1 MAEVVLQLIGAS
13 CRHYISAPLLTK
25 PWRKILGPG
34 IAKIDLKLHK
44 GAILGLVGPNGAG
57 KTTLLRMLSGI
68 LPLQK
73 GTIVSISQQGGQT
86 VETEFTTSLELRK
99 IIGHMPEQV
108 RWQGKKSILD
118 AMIEIAAMRG
128 SSEHRILGLIK
139 LVGLN
144 SRIDSPLDE
153 LSQGMRQRLTLAT
166 ALLGSPDI
174 LLLDEPFNGLDPV
187 AAQAFAQ
194 LLQQL
199 SEKGVSIVIS
209 SHQVSGLIGIIDRIA
224 LLHRGQLL
232 IEGEIKSVEKELDL
246 SDRFDLTGTSQPPSS
261 ELVEKLGMELLESE
275 TNQDSW
281 QMQLKGNAD
290 GVLKKLIS
298 EGIEVESWQPHAPDL
313 VEMLCSSTGLRVED
327 VGLEITSSAFL
338 PLIHRE
344 VEEE

>member
-44 GAILGLVGPNGAG
+44 GVILGLVGPNGAG

-73 GTIVSISQQGGQT
+73 GTVVSISKQGDQT
-86 VETEFTTSLELRK
+86 IETEFTTSLQLRK

-108 RWQGKKSILD
+108 RWQGKKSVLG
-118 AMIEIAAMRG
+118 AMTEIAAMRG

-153 LSQGMRQRLTLAT
+153 LSQGMRQRLTLAI
-166 ALLGSPDI
+166 ALLGSPEI

-187 AAQAFAQ
+187 GAQAFAQ
-194 LLQQL
+194 LLREL
-199 SEKGVSIVIS
+199 SKKGVSIVIS

-232 IEGEIKSVEKELDL
+232 IEGEIKSVEKELKL

-261 ELVEKLGMELLESE
+261 ELIEKLGMEII
-275 TNQDSW
+275 DSNIDNDVW
-281 QMQLKGNAD
+281 QMQVKGNAD
-290 GVLKKLIS
+290 GVLKNLIS
-298 EGIEVESWQPHAPDL
+298 EGVDVESWQPHAPDL

-338 PLIHRE
+338 PLLQRE

>member
-73 GTIVSISQQGGQT
+73 GTIISISQQGGQT

-108 RWQGKKSILD
+108 RWQGKKSVLD

-153 LSQGMRQRLTLAT
+153 LSQGMRQRLTLAI
-166 ALLGSPDI
+166 ALLGSPEI

-187 AAQAFAQ
+187 AGQAFA
-194 LLQQL
+194 LLLREL
-199 SEKGVSIVIS
+199 SGKGVSIVIS

-232 IEGEIKSVEKELDL
+232 IEGEIKSVEKELEL

-261 ELVEKLGMELLESE
+261 KLIEKLGMEII
-275 TNQDSW
+275 DSNIDNDVW
-281 QMQLKGNAD
+281 QMQVKGNAD
-290 GVLKKLIS
+290 GVLKNLIS
-298 EGIEVESWQPHAPDL
+298 EGIDVESWQPHAPDL

-338 PLIHRE
+338 PLLQRE

>member
-68 LPLQK
+68 LPIQK
-73 GTIVSISQQGGQT
+73 GTIISISQQGGQT

-108 RWQGKKSILD
+108 RWQGKKSVLD

-153 LSQGMRQRLTLAT
+153 LSQGMRQRLTLAI
-166 ALLGSPDI
+166 ALLGSPEI

-194 LLQQL
+194 LLRKL

-209 SHQVSGLIGIIDRIA
+209 SHQVSGLIGLIDRIA

-232 IEGEIKSVEKELDL
+232 IEGEIKSVEKELEL
-246 SDRFDLTGTSQPPSS
+246 SDRFDLTGTSSPPSS
-261 ELVEKLGMELLESE
+261 ELIEKLGMDII
-275 TNQDSW
+275 DSNIDKGVW
-281 QMQLKGNAD
+281 QMQVKGNAD
-290 GVLKKLIS
+290 GVLKNLIS
-298 EGIEVESWQPHAPDL
+298 EGVDVESWQPHAPDL

-338 PLIHRE
+338 PMVQRE
-344 VEEE
+344 VAEQ

>member
-68 LPLQK
+68 LPIQK
-73 GTIVSISQQGGQT
+73 GTIISISQQGGQT

-108 RWQGKKSILD
+108 RWQGKKSVLD

-153 LSQGMRQRLTLAT
+153 LSQGMRQRLTLAI
-166 ALLGSPDI
+166 ALLGSPEI

-194 LLQQL
+194 LLRKL

-209 SHQVSGLIGIIDRIA
+209 SHQVSGLIGLIDRIA

-232 IEGEIKSVEKELDL
+232 IEGEIKSVEKELEL
-246 SDRFDLTGTSQPPSS
+246 SDRFDLTGTSSPPSS
-261 ELVEKLGMELLESE
+261 ELIEKLGMDII
-275 TNQDSW
+275 DSNIDKGVW
-281 QMQLKGNAD
+281 QMQVKGNAD
-290 GVLKKLIS
+290 GVLKNLIS
-298 EGIEVESWQPHAPDL
+298 EGVDVESWQPHAPDL

-338 PLIHRE
+338 PMVQRE

>member
-73 GTIVSISQQGGQT
+73 GTIISISQQGGQT

-108 RWQGKKSILD
+108 RWQGKKSVLD

-153 LSQGMRQRLTLAT
+153 LSQGMRQRLTLAI
-166 ALLGSPDI
+166 ALLGSPEI

-187 AAQAFAQ
+187 AGQAFA
-194 LLQQL
+194 LLLREL
-199 SEKGVSIVIS
+199 SGKGVSIVIS

-232 IEGEIKSVEKELDL
+232 IEGEIKSVEKELEL

-261 ELVEKLGMELLESE
+261 KLIEKLGMKII
-275 TNQDSW
+275 DSNIDNDVW
-281 QMQLKGNAD
+281 QMQVKGNAD
-290 GVLKKLIS
+290 GVLKNLIR
-298 EGIEVESWQPHAPDL
+298 EGVDVESWQPHAPDL

-338 PLIHRE
+338 PLLQRE

>member
-108 RWQGKKSILD
+108 RWQGKKSVLD

-153 LSQGMRQRLTLAT
+153 LSQGMRQRLTLAI
-166 ALLGSPDI
+166 ALLGSPEI

-194 LLQQL
+194 LLREL
-199 SEKGVSIVIS
+199 SKKGVSIVIS

-232 IEGEIKSVEKELDL
+232 IEGEIKSVEKELKL
-246 SDRFDLTGTSQPPSS
+246 SNRFDLTGTSQPPSS
-261 ELVEKLGMELLESE
+261 QLIEKLGMEII
-275 TNQDSW
+275 DSNIDNDVW
-281 QMQLKGNAD
+281 QMQVKGNAD
-290 GVLKKLIS
+290 GVLKNLIS
-298 EGIEVESWQPHAPDL
+298 EGVDVESWQPHAPDL

-338 PLIHRE
+338 PLLQRE

>member
-1 MAEVVLQLIGAS
+1 
-13 CRHYISAPLLTK
+13 
-25 PWRKILGPG
+25 
-34 IAKIDLKLHK
+34 
-44 GAILGLVGPNGAG
+44 
-57 KTTLLRMLSGI
+57 
-68 LPLQK
+68 
-73 GTIVSISQQGGQT
+73 
-86 VETEFTTSLELRK
+86 
-99 IIGHMPEQV
+99 
-108 RWQGKKSILD
+108 
-118 AMIEIAAMRG
+118 MRG

-139 LVGLN
+139 LVGLK

-232 IEGEIKSVEKELDL
+232 IEGEIKSVEKELQL

-261 ELVEKLGMELLESE
+261 ELIEKLGMELLEFE
-275 TNQDSW
+275 TDQDSW

>member
-73 GTIVSISQQGGQT
+73 GTIVSISQQGGQA

-108 RWQGKKSILD
+108 RWQGKKSVLD

-153 LSQGMRQRLTLAT
+153 LSQGMRQRLTLAI
-166 ALLGSPDI
+166 ALLGSPEI

-187 AAQAFAQ
+187 AGQAFAQ
-194 LLQQL
+194 LLRKL

-232 IEGEIKSVEKELDL
+232 IEGEIKSVEKELEL
-246 SDRFDLTGTSQPPSS
+246 SDRFDLTGTSSPPSS
-261 ELVEKLGMELLESE
+261 ELIEKLGMEII
-275 TNQDSW
+275 DSNIDNGVW
-281 QMQLKGNAD
+281 QMQVKGNAD
-290 GVLKKLIS
+290 GVLKNLIS
-298 EGIEVESWQPHAPDL
+298 EGIDVESWQPHAPDL

-338 PLIHRE
+338 PLLQRE

>member
-73 GTIVSISQQGGQT
+73 GTIISTSQQGGQT
-86 VETEFTTSLELRK
+86 VETEFTTSLQLRK

-108 RWQGKKSILD
+108 RWQGKKSVLG
-118 AMIEIAAMRG
+118 AMTEIAAMRG

-153 LSQGMRQRLTLAT
+153 LSQGMRQRLTLAI
-166 ALLGSPDI
+166 ALLGSPEI

-187 AAQAFAQ
+187 AGQAFAQ
-194 LLQQL
+194 LLRKL

-232 IEGEIKSVEKELDL
+232 IEGEIKSVEKELEL

-261 ELVEKLGMELLESE
+261 ELIEKLGMELIDSKID
-275 TNQDSW
+275 QDVW
-281 QMQLKGNAD
+281 QMQVKGNAD
-290 GVLKKLIS
+290 GVLKNLIS
-298 EGIEVESWQPHAPDL
+298 EGIDVESWQPHAPDL

-338 PLIHRE
+338 PLLQRE

>member
-1 MAEVVLQLIGAS
+1 MAEVVLQLVGAS
-13 CRHYISAPLLTK
+13 CRHYISAPTPTK
-25 PWRKILGPG
+25 PWKKIRGPG
-34 IAKIDLKLHK
+34 IAKIDLTLHR
-44 GAILGLVGPNGAG
+44 GTILGLVGPNGAG
-57 KTTLLRMLSGI
+57 KTTLLRMLAGV

-73 GTIVSISQQGGQT
+73 GTAVLTSLKAGQT
-86 VETEFTTSLELRK
+86 IERELSTSVELRK
-99 IIGHMPEQV
+99 VIGHMPEQV
-108 RWQGKKSILD
+108 RWQGKKSVHD

-187 AAQAFAQ
+187 AAQAFTQ

-290 GVLKKLIS
+290 GVLKKLIG

>member
-1 MAEVVLQLIGAS
+1 MAEVVLQLVGAS
-13 CRHYISAPLLTK
+13 CRHYISAPTPTK
-25 PWRKILGPG
+25 PWKKIRGPG
-34 IAKIDLKLHK
+34 IAKIDLTLHR
-44 GAILGLVGPNGAG
+44 GTILGLVGPNGAG
-57 KTTLLRMLSGI
+57 KTTLLRMLSGV

-73 GTIVSISQQGGQT
+73 GTAVLTSRKGGQT
-86 VETEFTTSLELRK
+86 SERELSTSIELRK
-99 IIGHMPEQV
+99 VIGHMPEQV
-108 RWQGKKSILD
+108 RWQGRKTVHD

-187 AAQAFAQ
+187 AAQAFTQ

-232 IEGEIKSVEKELDL
+232 IEGEIKSVEKELEL

-261 ELVEKLGMELLESE
+261 ELVKKLGMELLESE
-275 TNQDSW
+275 IDQKSW
-281 QMQLKGNAD
+281 KMQLKGNAD
-290 GVLKKLIS
+290 GVLKKLIN
-298 EGIEVESWQPHAPDL
+298 EGIEVDSWQPHAPDL
-313 VEMLCSSTGLRVED
+313 VEMLCSSTGLRMED
-327 VGLEITSSAFL
+327 VGLEITSSSFL

>member
-1 MAEVVLQLIGAS
+1 MLIAN
-13 CRHYISAPLLTK
+13 
-25 PWRKILGPG
+25 G
-34 IAKIDLKLHK
+34 IAKSYDDLQILK
-44 GAILGLVGPNGAG
+44 GINLEIKEGEVVSIVGSSGAG
-57 KTTLLRMLSGI
+57 KTTLLRMLAGV

-73 GTIVSISQQGGQT
+73 GNAV
-86 VETEFTTSLELRK
+86 FTSLKGDQTIERELSTSVELREL
-99 IIGHMPEQV
+99 IGHMPEQV
-108 RWQGKKSILD
+108 RWQGKKTVHD
-118 AMIEIAAMRG
+118 AMTEIAAMRG

-139 LVGLN
+139 LVGLK

-232 IEGEIKSVEKELDL
+232 IEGEIKSVEKELQL

-261 ELVEKLGMELLESE
+261 ELIEKLGMELLEFE
-275 TNQDSW
+275 TDQDSW

>member
-34 IAKIDLKLHK
+34 IAKIDLELHK

-86 VETEFTTSLELRK
+86 VETEFTTSIELRK

-108 RWQGKKSILD
+108 RWQGKKSVLD

-153 LSQGMRQRLTLAT
+153 LSQGMRQRLTLAI
-166 ALLGSPDI
+166 ALLGSPEI

-194 LLQQL
+194 LLREL
-199 SEKGVSIVIS
+199 SKKGVSIVIS

-232 IEGEIKSVEKELDL
+232 IEGEIKSVEKELKL

-261 ELVEKLGMELLESE
+261 ELIEKLGMEII
-275 TNQDSW
+275 DSNIDNNVW
-281 QMQLKGNAD
+281 QMQVKGNAD
-290 GVLKKLIS
+290 GVLKNLIG
-298 EGIEVESWQPHAPDL
+298 EGVDVESWQPHAPDL

-338 PLIHRE
+338 PLLQRE

>member
-73 GTIVSISQQGGQT
+73 GTIISISQQGGQM

-108 RWQGKKSILD
+108 RWQGKKSVLD

-153 LSQGMRQRLTLAT
+153 LSQGMRQRLTLAI
-166 ALLGSPDI
+166 ALLGSPEI

-194 LLQQL
+194 LLREL
-199 SEKGVSIVIS
+199 SKKGVSIVIS

-232 IEGEIKSVEKELDL
+232 IEGEIKSVEKELKL

-261 ELVEKLGMELLESE
+261 QLIEKLGMEII
-275 TNQDSW
+275 DSNIDNDVW
-281 QMQLKGNAD
+281 QMQVKGNAD
-290 GVLKKLIS
+290 GVLKNLIS
-298 EGIEVESWQPHAPDL
+298 EGVDVESWQPHAPDL

-338 PLIHRE
+338 PLLQRE

>member
-1 MAEVVLQLIGAS
+1 MAEVVLQLVGAS
-13 CRHYISAPLLTK
+13 CRHYISAPTLTK
-25 PWRKILGPG
+25 PWKKIRGPG
-34 IAKIDLKLHK
+34 IPKIDLSLHR
-44 GAILGLVGPNGAG
+44 GTILGLVGPNGAG
-57 KTTLLRMLSGI
+57 KTTLLRMLAGV

-73 GTIVSISQQGGQT
+73 GNAVFTSSKGDQTIERKLSNSV
-86 VETEFTTSLELRK
+86 ELRE

-108 RWQGKKSILD
+108 RWQGRKTVHD
-118 AMIEIAAMRG
+118 AMVEIAAMRG

-199 SEKGVSIVIS
+199 SRKGVSIVIS
-209 SHQVSGLIGIIDRIA
+209 SHQVSGLIGLIDRIA

-232 IEGEIKSVEKELDL
+232 IEGEIKSVEKELEL
-246 SDRFDLTGTSQPPSS
+246 SDRFDLTGTSKPPSS
-261 ELVEKLGMELLESE
+261 ELVKKLGMELLESE

-344 VEEE
+344 AEEE

>member
-73 GTIVSISQQGGQT
+73 GTIISISQQGGQT

-108 RWQGKKSILD
+108 RWQGKKSVLD

-153 LSQGMRQRLTLAT
+153 LSQGMRQRLTLAI
-166 ALLGSPDI
+166 ALLGSPEI

-194 LLQQL
+194 LLREL
-199 SEKGVSIVIS
+199 SKKGVSIVIS

-232 IEGEIKSVEKELDL
+232 IEGEIKSVEKELKL
-246 SDRFDLTGTSQPPSS
+246 SNRFDLTGTSQPPSS
-261 ELVEKLGMELLESE
+261 QLIEKLGMEII
-275 TNQDSW
+275 DSNIDNDVW
-281 QMQLKGNAD
+281 QMQVKGNAD
-290 GVLKKLIS
+290 GVLKNLIS
-298 EGIEVESWQPHAPDL
+298 EGVDVESWQPHAPDL

-338 PLIHRE
+338 PLLQRE

>member
-1 MAEVVLQLIGAS
+1 MAEVVLQLVGAS
-13 CRHYISAPLLTK
+13 CRHYISAPTLTK
-25 PWRKILGPG
+25 PWKKIRGPG
-34 IAKIDLKLHK
+34 IPKIDLALYR
-44 GAILGLVGPNGAG
+44 GTILGLVGPNGAG
-57 KTTLLRMLSGI
+57 KTTLLRMLAGV

-73 GTIVSISQQGGQT
+73 GTAV
-86 VETEFTTSLELRK
+86 FTSLKGDQTIERELSTSVELRK
-99 IIGHMPEQV
+99 VIGHMPEQV
-108 RWQGKKSILD
+108 RWQGKKSVHD
-118 AMIEIAAMRG
+118 AITEIAAMRG

-144 SRIDSPLDE
+144 SRMDSPLDE

-187 AAQAFAQ
+187 AAQAFTQ

-232 IEGEIKSVEKELDL
+232 IEGEIKSVEKDLEL

-261 ELVEKLGMELLESE
+261 KLVKKLGMELLKSE
-275 TNQDSW
+275 TDQNSW
-281 QMQLKGNAD
+281 QMQLKGNPD
-290 GVLKKLIS
+290 GVLKKLID

-338 PLIHRE
+338 PLINRG

>member
-1 MAEVVLQLIGAS
+1 MAEVVLQLVGAS

-34 IAKIDLKLHK
+34 IAKIDLNLHR
-44 GAILGLVGPNGAG
+44 GTILGLVGPNGAG

-73 GTIVSISQQGGQT
+73 GSVFFTSKQGAQTI
-86 VETEFTTSLELRK
+86 EKELTTSIELRQ

-108 RWQGKKSILD
+108 RWQGKKSVYV
-118 AMIEIAAMRG
+118 AMTEIAAMRG

-232 IEGEIKSVEKELDL
+232 IEGEIKSVEKELEL
-246 SDRFDLTGTSQPPSS
+246 SDRFDLTGTSKPPSS
-261 ELVEKLGMELLESE
+261 ELIEKLGMEVINSN
-275 TNQDSW
+275 TDQDTW
-281 QMQLKGNAD
+281 QMQLKGDAD
-290 GVLKKLIS
+290 GVLKNLIS
-298 EGIEVESWQPHAPDL
+298 EGINVESWQPHAPDL

-338 PLIHRE
+338 PLVQRE

>member
-1 MAEVVLQLIGAS
+1 MAEVVLQLVGAS
-13 CRHYISAPLLTK
+13 CRHYISAPTPTK
-25 PWRKILGPG
+25 PWKKIRGPG
-34 IAKIDLKLHK
+34 IAKIDLTLHR
-44 GAILGLVGPNGAG
+44 GTILGLVGPNGAG
-57 KTTLLRMLSGI
+57 KTTLLRMLSGV

-73 GTIVSISQQGGQT
+73 GTAVLTSRKGGQT
-86 VETEFTTSLELRK
+86 SERELSTSIELRK
-99 IIGHMPEQV
+99 VIGHMPEQV
-108 RWQGKKSILD
+108 RWQGRKTVHD

-187 AAQAFAQ
+187 AAQAFTQ

-232 IEGEIKSVEKELDL
+232 IEGEIKSVEKELEL

-261 ELVEKLGMELLESE
+261 ELVKKLGMELLESE
-275 TNQDSW
+275 IDQNSW
-281 QMQLKGNAD
+281 KMQLKGNAD
-290 GVLKKLIS
+290 GVLKKLIN
-298 EGIEVESWQPHAPDL
+298 EGIEVDSWQPHAPDL
-313 VEMLCSSTGLRVED
+313 VEMLCSSTGLRMED
-327 VGLEITSSAFL
+327 VGLEITSSSFL

>member
-68 LPLQK
+68 LPIQK
-73 GTIVSISQQGGQT
+73 GTIISISQQGGQT

-108 RWQGKKSILD
+108 RWQGKKSVLD

-153 LSQGMRQRLTLAT
+153 LSQGMRQRLTLAI
-166 ALLGSPDI
+166 ALLGSPEI

-194 LLQQL
+194 LLRKL

-209 SHQVSGLIGIIDRIA
+209 SHQVSGLIGLIDRIA

-232 IEGEIKSVEKELDL
+232 IEGEIKSVEKELEL
-246 SDRFDLTGTSQPPSS
+246 SDRFDLTGTSSPPSS
-261 ELVEKLGMELLESE
+261 ELIEKLGMEII
-275 TNQDSW
+275 DSNIDKGVW
-281 QMQLKGNAD
+281 QMQVKGNAD
-290 GVLKKLIS
+290 GVLKNLIS
-298 EGIEVESWQPHAPDL
+298 EGVDVESWQPHAPDL

-338 PLIHRE
+338 PMVQRE

>member
-73 GTIVSISQQGGQT
+73 GTIVSISQQGGQM

-108 RWQGKKSILD
+108 RWQGKKSVLD

-153 LSQGMRQRLTLAT
+153 LSQGMRQRLTLAI
-166 ALLGSPDI
+166 ALLGSPEI

-194 LLQQL
+194 LLRKL

-232 IEGEIKSVEKELDL
+232 IEGEIKSVEKELKL

-261 ELVEKLGMELLESE
+261 QLIEKLGMEII
-275 TNQDSW
+275 DSNIDNDVW
-281 QMQLKGNAD
+281 QMQVKGNAD
-290 GVLKKLIS
+290 GVLKNLIS
-298 EGIEVESWQPHAPDL
+298 EGVDVESWQPHAPDL

-338 PLIHRE
+338 PLLQRE

>member
-1 MAEVVLQLIGAS
+1 MAEVVLQLVGAS
-13 CRHYISAPLLTK
+13 CRHYISAPTLTK
-25 PWRKILGPG
+25 PWKKIRGPG
-34 IAKIDLKLHK
+34 IPKIDLSLHR
-44 GAILGLVGPNGAG
+44 GTILGLVGPNGAG
-57 KTTLLRMLSGI
+57 KTTLLRMLAGV

-73 GTIVSISQQGGQT
+73 GNAVFTSSKGDQTIERKLSNSV
-86 VETEFTTSLELRK
+86 ELRE

-108 RWQGKKSILD
+108 RWQGRKTVHD
-118 AMIEIAAMRG
+118 AMVEIAAMRG

-199 SEKGVSIVIS
+199 SGKGVSIVIS
-209 SHQVSGLIGIIDRIA
+209 SHQVSGLIGLIDRIA

-232 IEGEIKSVEKELDL
+232 IEGEIKSVEKELEL
-246 SDRFDLTGTSQPPSS
+246 SDRFDLTGTSKPPSS
-261 ELVEKLGMELLESE
+261 ELVKKLGMELLEFE

-344 VEEE
+344 AEEE

>member
-1 MAEVVLQLIGAS
+1 MAEVVLQLVGAS
-13 CRHYISAPLLTK
+13 CRHYISAPTLTK
-25 PWRKILGPG
+25 PWKKIRGPG
-34 IAKIDLKLHK
+34 IPKIDLSLHR
-44 GAILGLVGPNGAG
+44 GTILGLVGPNGAG
-57 KTTLLRMLSGI
+57 KTTLLRMLAGV

-73 GTIVSISQQGGQT
+73 GNAVFTSSKGDQTIERKLSNSV
-86 VETEFTTSLELRK
+86 ELRE

-108 RWQGKKSILD
+108 RWQGRKTVHD
-118 AMIEIAAMRG
+118 AMVEIAAMRG

-199 SEKGVSIVIS
+199 SRKGVSIVIS
-209 SHQVSGLIGIIDRIA
+209 SHQVSGLIGLIDRIA

-261 ELVEKLGMELLESE
+261 ELIEKIGMELLEFE
-275 TNQDSW
+275 TDQDSW

>member
-108 RWQGKKSILD
+108 RWQGKKSVLD

-153 LSQGMRQRLTLAT
+153 LSQGMRQRLTLAI
-166 ALLGSPDI
+166 ALLGSPEI

-194 LLQQL
+194 LLREL
-199 SEKGVSIVIS
+199 SKKGVSIVIS

-232 IEGEIKSVEKELDL
+232 IEGEIKSVEKELKL

-261 ELVEKLGMELLESE
+261 QLIEKLGMEII
-275 TNQDSW
+275 DSNIDNDVW
-281 QMQLKGNAD
+281 QMQVKGNAD
-290 GVLKKLIS
+290 GVLKNLIS
-298 EGIEVESWQPHAPDL
+298 EGVDVESWQPHAPDL

-338 PLIHRE
+338 PLLQRE

>member
-1 MAEVVLQLIGAS
+1 MAEVVLQLVGAS
-13 CRHYISAPLLTK
+13 CRHYISAPTLTK
-25 PWRKILGPG
+25 PWKKIRGPG
-34 IAKIDLKLHK
+34 IPKIDLALHR
-44 GAILGLVGPNGAG
+44 GTILGLVGPNGAG
-57 KTTLLRMLSGI
+57 KTTLLRMLAGV

-73 GTIVSISQQGGQT
+73 GTAVLTSLKGGQT
-86 VETEFTTSLELRK
+86 IERELSTSVELRE

-108 RWQGKKSILD
+108 RWQGRKTVYD
-118 AMIEIAAMRG
+118 AMTEIAAMRG

-187 AAQAFAQ
+187 AAQAFTQ

-232 IEGEIKSVEKELDL
+232 IEGEIKSVEKELEL
-246 SDRFDLTGTSQPPSS
+246 SDRFDLTGTSQPPSA
-261 ELVEKLGMELLESE
+261 ELVKKLGMELLESE
-275 TNQDSW
+275 IDQNSW

-290 GVLKKLIS
+290 GVLKKLIN